1 MFERPRRPRDPEPHL
16 GRDRQAAR
24 RAHHEIFTQGHWLIA
39 ASLAEQ
45 IAGAALRWL
54 EEALGQARGQAA

>member
-1 MFERPRRPRDPEPHL
+1 L
-16 GRDRQAAR
+16 SGRDDRVIPNRTSAAIAKLH
-24 RAHHEIFTQGHWLIA
+24 RARHEIFTQGHWLIA

-54 EEALGQARGQAA
+54 DETLAHAEAA